1 MVLAARQVFGLK
13 LSKIEEEYA
22 RVEQDLRRRLDR

>member
-13 LSKIEEEYA
+13 LKIEEEYA